1 MFRKKNSKHSSLFAN
16 LKRRKN
22 SLTIKKFGKEFFQK
36 STFSIFEVLILL
48 VIAILFGILTGYIIT
63 YHRNPLDKN
72 VTEIINTY
80 HSILDS
86 YYGEIDSKK
95 LSDAAIK
102 GMIDSLEDPYSSYM
116 NEKTTDSFQNN
127 VNGSFVG
134 IGVTVQ
140 YEDDGY
146 HRIIEVNK
154 NGPADKA
161 GLLVDDVIVKID
173 GNSVKDVSGE
183 DFTKLVRGK
192 KNTKVRITVKREDEE
207 KEYTLKRNTIEI
219 ESVSSD
225 IIDQDNQKIGYIRVD
240 SFASNTYNQFSKA
253 LKKLEKRE
261 ISSLVID
268 VRDNPGGYL
277 VQVQEILSLFF
288 PRKTVLYQIESKN
301 VKKKILST
309 SFESRSY
316 PIAVLING
324 GSASASEVLAS
335 CFHEQYKDSILVGNN
350 SYGKG
355 AVQKPQYLSNGTSIK
370 YTTQKWLTAHGKYLE
385 GKGIKPDYEIDQTED
400 YYQNPSFE
408 SDAQLQEAIKQ
419 LKESN

>member
-1 MFRKKNSKHSSLFAN
+1 MLRKKNKSGSLFAN
-16 LKRRKN
+16 FKKKKQR
-22 SLTIKKFGKEFFQK
+22 SSIKKAGKEFFQK

-80 HSILDS
+80 HSIMDN
-86 YYGEIDSKK
+86 YYGKIDSNQ

-102 GMIDSLEDPYSSYM
+102 GMIDSLEDPYSFYM
-116 NEKTTDSFQNN
+116 NENATDSFQNS

-146 HRIIEVNK
+146 HRIIDVNK
-154 NGPADKA
+154 DGPADKA
-161 GLLVDDVIVKID
+161 GLLVDDVIIKID
-173 GNSVKDVSGE
+173 GNSVKDVSG
-183 DFTKLVRGK
+183 DAFTKLVRGK
-192 KNTKVRITVKREDEE
+192 KNTKVRITVKRSEE
-207 KEYTLKRNTIEI
+207 EIEYTLKRESIEI
-219 ESVSSD
+219 ESVFSD
-225 IIDQDNQKIGYIRVD
+225 VIDIDNRKIGYIRID
-240 SFASNTYNQFSKA
+240 SFASNTYSQFSKT
-253 LKKLEKRE
+253 LKKLEKKD
-261 ISSLVID
+261 ICSLILD

-301 VKKKILST
+301 VKKKVLST
-309 SFESRSY
+309 SFESRNY
-316 PIAVLING
+316 PIAVLVNG
-324 GSASASEVLAS
+324 GSASASEILAS
-335 CFHEQYKDSILVGNN
+335 CFSEQYKDSVVVGNN

-385 GKGIKPDYEIDQTED
+385 GKGIKPDYEINQTDD

-408 SDAQLQEAIKQ
+408 SDVQLQEAIKL